1 MPTNKRNTIKKFWE
15 DNLPPHSEE
24 AEMSV
29 LGSMLRDGSAIHKA
43 KAILSKDDF
52 FSTKHKQIYSAIIKL
67 SNKNDDMDILMLS
80 AELNERKVLDQI
92 GGIDWLSQLE
102 DYMPTAQAV
111 THHAKMV
118 KKLSIQRKYL
128 EQTYYR
134 VEQAYVGLED
144 PSVFLQE
151 AHTELFELAMELET
165 STKSK
170 DYYSPEELSTIGYE
184 SAYERFKDPSSA
196 PGICT
201 GYPKLDQ
208 VLRGLPDLTIL
219 SASTSR
225 GKSAFGL
232 NMAVHMSV
240 YSKIPT
246 LFLNYE
252 MERNSMI
259 NRVAGILSGVQ
270 VNNIVTGSYDNPK
283 DDFEKVSKYFDA
295 LRKSKF
301 YMTGNDPKNIHQTLN
316 IILEHKVKY
325 GIKVVVLDYLGEID
339 PTPEDLKRGEYVT
352 FGNWTQML
360 KGFCAKHDIKLV
372 LIAQLNRDA
381 DEGGASRAKIGGSW
395 KIAQKADAFLIWDFE
410 MVDNEDHVSDPTQPP
425 QFQQFFIKVDK
436 NRNGVAPRTIYYDFN
451 KTTQS
456 IAEL

>member
-1 MPTNKRNTIKKFWE
+1 MMKKYWE
-15 DNLPPHSEE
+15 NNLPPHSEE
-24 AEMSV
+24 AEKSV
-29 LGSMLRDGSAIHKA
+29 LGAILLDNSSIHKV
-43 KAILSKDDF
+43 KAVIREDDF
-52 FSTKHKQIYSAIIKL
+52 YKKNHKSLYKAMVKL
-67 SNKNDDMDILMLS
+67 SEKGESLDVLTLS
-80 AELNERKVLDQI
+80 SELKERKI
-92 GGIDWLSQLE
+92 FEEMGGLPWLSLLE
-102 DYMPTAQAV
+102 DYMPTATSI
-111 THHAKMV
+111 THHAKLV

-128 EQTYYR
+128 DKTYYR
-134 VEQAYVGLED
+134 VEKAFVGLED
-144 PSVFLQE
+144 PALFLQE

-165 STKSK
+165 TIAKK

-184 SAYERFKDPSSA
+184 QAEERYKNPSSA

-225 GKSAFGL
+225 GKSALGL

-252 MERNSMI
+252 MERNGMI
-259 NRVAGILSGVQ
+259 NRVAGILSGVPC
-270 VNNIVTGSYDNPK
+270 NNIATGSYDNNEFN
-283 DDFEKVSKYFDA
+283 FERVSRYFDA
-295 LRKSKF
+295 LSKSKF
-301 YMTGNDPKNIHQTLN
+301 YMTGNEPKNIHQTLN

-339 PTPEDLKRGEYVT
+339 PTPEDLKRGEYIT

-360 KGFCAKHDIKLV
+360 KGFCAKHDIKLI

-395 KIAQKADAFLIWDFE
+395 KIAQKADAFLIWDYE
-410 MVDNEDHVSDPTQPP
+410 MVDNDDHIADQTQPE

-451 KTTQS
+451 KASQN

>member
-1 MPTNKRNTIKKFWE
+1 MKKFW
-15 DNLPPHSEE
+15 DNNLPPYSEE
-24 AEMSV
+24 AERSV
-29 LGSMLRDGSAIHKA
+29 LSSIIMDNNCIHKA
-43 KAILSKDDF
+43 KAILTEDDF
-52 FSTKHKQIYSAIIKL
+52 HKLNHKHLWTALNKL
-67 SNKNDDMDILMLS
+67 NDKDESMDVLTL
-80 AELNERKVLDQI
+80 ATELEERKVLERM
-92 GGIDWLSQLE
+92 GGLNWLSGIE
-102 DYMPTAQAV
+102 DYCPTSQAI
-111 THHAKMV
+111 THHSKIV

-128 EQTYYR
+128 NQTYHR
-134 VEQAYVGLED
+134 VEKAFTGIED
-144 PSVFLQE
+144 PALFLQE

-165 STKSK
+165 STSKK
-170 DYYSPEELSTIGYE
+170 DYYSPQELSDIGYDQ
-184 SAYERFKDPSSA
+184 AAERFKNPSVS
-196 PGICT
+196 PGVCT

-208 VLRGLPDLTIL
+208 ILRGLPDLTIL

-225 GKSAFGL
+225 GKSALGL

-259 NRVAGILSGVQ
+259 NRVAGILSGVPC
-270 VNNIVTGSYDNPK
+270 NNITTGSYDSNEYN
-283 DDFEKVSKYFDA
+283 FERVCKYFDA
-295 LRKSKF
+295 LSKSKF
-301 YMTGNDPKNIHQTLN
+301 YMTGNEPKNIHQTMN
-316 IILEHKVKY
+316 IILEHKIKY
-325 GIKVVVLDYLGEID
+325 GIQVAVLDYLGEID

-360 KGFCAKHDIKLV
+360 KGFCAKNDIKLI
-372 LIAQLNRDA
+372 LLAQLNRDA

-395 KIAQKADAFLIWDFE
+395 KIAQKADAFLIWDYE
-410 MVDNEDHVSDPTQPP
+410 MIDNDDHATDPSQPE

-451 KTTQS
+451 KATQS